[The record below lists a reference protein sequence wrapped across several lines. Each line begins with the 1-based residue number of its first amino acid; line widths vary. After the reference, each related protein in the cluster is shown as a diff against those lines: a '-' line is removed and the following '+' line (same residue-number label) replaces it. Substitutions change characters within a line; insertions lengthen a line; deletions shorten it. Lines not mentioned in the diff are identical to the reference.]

1 MNTCAQGPVDTDPGS
16 SRGADQEA
24 LIQAKQIMSSD
35 VVTAGLETTI
45 REIALLFKEYNI
57 GAVPV
62 VDFDRKILGIVS
74 KGDVINQQ
82 ELGIGSLTGV
92 VGTSHGLCAENM
104 MTRNIITASETTSLA
119 EVAEIMQIKRIKH
132 LPVVRKEKLVGIVS
146 RTDVVRVLSARPQ
159 GAGAPLSRDDDVIR
173 YKVIE
178 TLADIMGGGVLGIT
192 VKVSKGVVELSGT
205 VLDETKHG
213 PSRLAVE
220 RISHVVQV
228 EDNRVILQSY

>member
-1 MNTCAQGPVDTDPGS
+1 MNTCAQGPVDSDPGPS
-16 SRGADQEA
+16 HGADEEA

-35 VVTAGLETTI
+35 VVTAGPETTL

-62 VDFDRKILGIVS
+62 VDHDRMILGIVS
-74 KGDVINQQ
+74 KGDVICRQ

-92 VGTSHGLCAENM
+92 VGTSHGLRAQNM
-104 MTRNIITASETTSLA
+104 MTRNVITVSENTPLA
-119 EVAEIMQIKRIKH
+119 DVAEIMQGKRIKH

-159 GAGAPLSRDDDVIR
+159 GAGAPLSGDDDVIR

-178 TLADIMGGGVLGIT
+178 TLADILGGGVLGIT

-205 VLDETKHG
+205 VLDETKHD

-220 RISHVVQV
+220 RIPHVVQV
-228 EDNRVILQSY
+228 KDNRVILQSY